1 MTIFFAL
8 VRHAL
13 GYIQCMTNVAA
24 VPDLTDTTEWDALR
38 ALLPPDLAQS
48 AFTYGALLRKRQD
61 GFSDAETLL
70 RVLLGY
76 ACDQSLRLTAA
87 WASAADLA
95 HVVDTS
101 LLYRFENCSA
111 WLRHLLGTLLL
122 PAQETLP
129 STLGR
134 IRLVDASMLSR
145 PGSTAAD
152 WRVHL
157 GFDLVRHQLTEI
169 ILTDP
174 HQGETLTHQTY
185 APGELVIADR
195 GYSTRANIATVA
207 AAEAHLLVR
216 LTWQNLP
223 LQTRDG
229 QPCDVVTAWR
239 TLAYGETA
247 AWEVQ
252 TTPTKELP
260 AIRGQ
265 LVITRLP
272 EMQALA
278 ARVKRQRAAKKQ
290 ARRGGRLDPR
300 TLEASEYVLLF
311 TTLPNVVTPEQV
323 QALYRLRWQIELVFK
338 RLKSLLHLD
347 TLPAKTERL
356 ARSWVYA
363 KLLIAVLLD
372 RLAHCGQAFSP

>member
-1 MTIFFAL
+1 MPTLCSFPHIA
-8 VRHAL
+8 
-13 GYIQCMTNVAA
+13 
-24 VPDLTDTTEWDALR
+24 DDTEWGVLR
-38 ALLPPDLAQS
+38 ALLPADLEQS

-61 GFSDAETLL
+61 GFHSAETLL

-87 WASAADLA
+87 WAAEAGLVQ
-95 HVVDTS
+95 VVDTS
-101 LLYRFENCSA
+101 LLDRFQHCSA

-122 PAQETLP
+122 PAAAALP
-129 STLGR
+129 PLGR
-134 IRLVDASMLSR
+134 IRLVDASMLAR

-157 GFDLVRHQLTEI
+157 GFDLVRHQLTDCVV
-169 ILTDP
+169 TKTS
-174 HQGETLTHQTY
+174 HGETFAQQTY

-195 GYSTRANIATVA
+195 GYGTRANIATVA
-207 AAEAHLLVR
+207 AAHAEVLVR

-229 QPCDVVTAWR
+229 QPCDVVAVWR
-239 TLAYGETA
+239 TVPYGATG

-252 TTPTKELP
+252 TAPTGELP
-260 AIRGQ
+260 AIAGR
-265 LVITRLP
+265 LIIVHLP
-272 EMQALA
+272 EPQALA
-278 ARVKRQRAAKKQ
+278 ARLKRHHAAKKQ

-311 TTLPNVVTPEQV
+311 TTVPATVTAEQV
-323 QALYRLRWQIELVFK
+323 HALYRLRWQIELVFK
-338 RLKSLLHLD
+338 RLKSLVHLD
-347 TLPAKTERL
+347 ALPAKTARL
-356 ARSWVYA
+356 AQSWLYA

-372 RLAHCGQAFSP
+372 RLAHLGQAFSP